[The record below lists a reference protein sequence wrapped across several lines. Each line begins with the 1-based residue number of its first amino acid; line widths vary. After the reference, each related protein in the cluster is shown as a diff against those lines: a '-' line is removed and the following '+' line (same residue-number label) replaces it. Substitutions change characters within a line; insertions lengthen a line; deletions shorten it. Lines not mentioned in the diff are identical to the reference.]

1 MERPRN
7 ARAALLLIALAASTA
22 CVTPRPGNIGV
33 NSKPGW
39 GRSYT
44 REEAHKTVR
53 AIPAAA
59 APSVPVTRRGK
70 PGWGRE

>member
-1 MERPRN
+1 MGN
-7 ARAALLLIALAASTA
+7 ARIALLLIACAASSA
-22 CVTPRPGNIGV
+22 CVSPRPGHTGV

-44 REEAHKTVR
+44 REEAQMTVR

-59 APSVPVTRRGK
+59 EPSVPVTRRGK
-70 PGWGRE
+70 PGWGQE